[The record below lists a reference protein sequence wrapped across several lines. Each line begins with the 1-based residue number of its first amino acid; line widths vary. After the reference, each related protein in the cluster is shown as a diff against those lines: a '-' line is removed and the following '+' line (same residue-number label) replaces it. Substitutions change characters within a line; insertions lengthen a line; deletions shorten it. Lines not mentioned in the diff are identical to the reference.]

1 MKPFNL
7 KEYLKDP
14 SRKVVTRDGEPVRIV
29 CTNARGSFPV
39 VALIY
44 NETEKSD
51 HAHRFKEDGSFTEGC
66 TNHRDL
72 FFVTQKHEGWVN
84 LYYNVCGTV
93 STDTTVFPTKE
104 FAQASRKYQHYIDTV
119 PVEWEE

>member
-1 MKPFNL
+1 MKQFNL

-14 SRKVVTRDGEPVRIV
+14 SRKVVTRNGESVRIV

-44 NETEKSD
+44 NDTEKSD
-51 HAHRFKEDGSFTEGC
+51 HAYRFKEDGSFTEGC
-66 TNHRDL
+66 TNRRDL

-104 FAQASRKYQHYIDTV
+104 FAQASRKYQHYIDTIHI
-119 PVEWEE
+119 EWEE